1 MTHSKAQKGCKEWN
15 PKANLAS
22 IHSQAE
28 HDKLL
33 KLLKQSDVT
42 IAWIGGTDAGQE
54 GKWRWVDGSKFSWTK
69 WYPGE
74 PNNLRGDEHC
84 MHLLG
89 NAWVKNVW
97 NDTPC
102 QRQYMYICQL

>member
-1 MTHSKAQKGCKEWN
+1 MLQ
-15 PKANLAS
+15 
-22 IHSQAE
+22 
-28 HDKLL
+28 
-33 KLLKQSDVT
+33 LLKQSDVT